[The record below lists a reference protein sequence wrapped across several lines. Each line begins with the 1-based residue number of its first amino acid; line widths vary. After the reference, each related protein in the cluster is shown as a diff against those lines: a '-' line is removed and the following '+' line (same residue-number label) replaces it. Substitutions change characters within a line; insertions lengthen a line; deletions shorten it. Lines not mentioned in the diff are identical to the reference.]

1 MTNQTPARAMTLA
14 EAAELPIV
22 LDLPTAARLLGIGRT
37 AAYQI
42 IGAGT
47 LPVPVLRL
55 GHLIRIP
62 TAPLLHLLG
71 LPVPGD
77 VGDTR
82 PARDDADGADSAPNP
97 DAAPI
102 PDGPGVADDAGG
114 RAVAAGQDARPNR
127 WTRPDA
133 GSGDGVPGP
142 ADFPPHRSDDHGL
155 PGAAAGP
162 EPGTRKDVTES

>member
-14 EAAELPIV
+14 EAAELPTV

-37 AAYQI
+37 AAYQMV
-42 IGAGT
+42 GAGT

-71 LPVPGD
+71 LPVPGEGANPGPD
-77 VGDTR
+77 EA
-82 PARDDADGADSAPNP
+82 PAP
-97 DAAPI
+97 DAAPV
-102 PDGPGVADDAGG
+102 PDGPGVADGAGG
-114 RAVAAGQDARPNR
+114 RPVAAGQDARPDR
-127 WTRPDA
+127 WTRPGA
-133 GSGDGVPGP
+133 ASGDGVPGP

-162 EPGTRKDVTES
+162 EPGIRKDVTES